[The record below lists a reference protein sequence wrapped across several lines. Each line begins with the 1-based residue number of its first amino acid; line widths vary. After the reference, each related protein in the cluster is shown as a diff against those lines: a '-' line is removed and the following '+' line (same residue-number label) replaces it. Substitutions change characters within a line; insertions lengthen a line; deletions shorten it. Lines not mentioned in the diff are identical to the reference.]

1 MLKSKEER
9 VKEGITLLR
18 KLKET
23 GVPMTSPSFK
33 EIQGLVSDWVIRG
46 EMVSRNVH
54 ILRSD
59 RDAVIMLPAEVGKT
73 AQIVLK
79 KVETAEAE

>member
-1 MLKSKEER
+1 MAGMLKSKEER
-9 VKEGITLLR
+9 VKEGIALLR
-18 KLKET
+18 RLKET

-46 EMVSRNVH
+46 ELISRTVH

-59 RDAVIMLPAEVGKT
+59 RDAVITLPAEAAKT

-79 KVETAEAE
+79 KIA

>member
-1 MLKSKEER
+1 MLKTREER

-18 KLKET
+18 RLKET
-23 GVPMTSPSFK
+23 GVPTTSPSFK
-33 EIQGLVSDWVIRG
+33 DIQQLVSDWVIRG
-46 EMVSRNVH
+46 EAISSTVH

-59 RDAVIMLPAEVGKT
+59 RDAVITLPAEVGKT

-79 KVETAEAE
+79 KVEAA